1 MYHETYKKGYS
12 VLPQLS
18 RITVD
23 KVFEVTLKDQMQFLE
38 AKREAVKLQ
47 TAFAEHDMDDDIYE
61 TICRFIVEQY
71 PIRLNEP
78 FTFSNIAM
86 QIQED
91 IAIHRLS
98 DDRDWLAAAHICFP
112 SGWNPMDKIGRPLSE
127 IHAPIPGMNL
137 SRSRKLVE
145 TMVNHGPFERFV
157 WSVVFDDRINFHP
170 RTPKK
175 KFDPSNPCV
184 FIKVERQLVVGFPE
198 HSASLFVMRQHL
210 IRDNIDKPE
219 LVKSLL
225 SMTEDQ
231 RIYKGINDEFDVLI
245 SWLSNS

>member
-1 MYHETYKKGYS
+1 MYHEVYKKGYS

-38 AKREAVKLQ
+38 AKREATKFQ
-47 TAFAEHDMDDDIYE
+47 TTFAEHEMDDDIYE
-61 TICRFIVEQY
+61 TVCRFIVEQY

-98 DDRDWLAAAHICFP
+98 DDRDWLAATHICFP
-112 SGWNPMDKIGRPLSE
+112 SGWNPVDKIGRPLSE

-145 TMVNHGPFERFV
+145 TMINHGPFERFV
-157 WSVVFDDRINFHP
+157 WSVVFDDRSNFHP

-184 FIKVERQLVVGFPE
+184 FIKVERQLTVGFPK
-198 HSASLFVMRQHL
+198 HNASLFVMRQHL
-210 IRDNIDKPE
+210 IHDNIDKPS
-219 LVKSLL
+219 LVKSLT

-231 RIYKGINDEFDVLI
+231 RIYKGINDEFDDLI
-245 SWLSNS
+245 SWLSKS